1 MADYQIVFTRSAAKE
16 LEALP
21 EPIALRILQRIE
33 ALAVTPRPAGCRK
46 LVGSDNLWRI
56 RVGDYR
62 VVYSIDDPQ
71 GVIDVVAVRHR
82 RDAYR

>member
-1 MADYQIVFTRSAAKE
+1 MPDYRLVFSRSAAKE

-21 EPIALRILQRIE
+21 ERIVERILKRIE
-33 ALAVTPRPAGCRK
+33 ELATTPRPIRCRK

-56 RVGDYR
+56 RVSDYR
-62 VVYSIDDPQ
+62 VVYAVDDTKSLID
-71 GVIDVVAVRHR
+71 IVAVRHR